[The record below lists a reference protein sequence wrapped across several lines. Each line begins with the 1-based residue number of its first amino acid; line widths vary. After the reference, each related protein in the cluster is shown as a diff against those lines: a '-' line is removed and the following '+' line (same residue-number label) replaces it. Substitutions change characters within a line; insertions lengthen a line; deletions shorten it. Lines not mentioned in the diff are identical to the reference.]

1 MAKMPTVASNWRAST
16 SRKAAFARSVSVYGM
31 HTSRFGYETI
41 YSDAGSGCGELNHL
55 RDSARIARRAC
66 DSVLDTSNQFGV
78 SPCRLKVRRWA
89 VSRIAV
95 STKRGGAARSHC
107 RAPNHL
113 PAAARRGRPGAGGC
127 LRPLPGQRECDGGAL
142 DRKLERADGLG

>member
-1 MAKMPTVASNWRAST
+1 MPRPEGRENPSPLGD
-16 SRKAAFARSVSVYGM
+16 YGM

-41 YSDAGSGCGELNHL
+41 CSDAGGGCGESTHL
-55 RDSARIARRAC
+55 RNPSRVARRAC
-66 DSVLDTSNQFGV
+66 DSVLDTSNRFGV
-78 SPCRLKVRRWA
+78 SPCRWKFCRWA

-113 PAAARRGRPGAGGC
+113 PAAARRGRPGAGDGC
-127 LRPLPGQRECDGGAL
+127 DNAPRPAES
-142 DRKLERADGLG
+142 RKEYLTSRTSHTFVTMPHLTIVSQPTAQ